1 MKVSDAIIKFLAD
14 KGVKYV
20 FILTG
25 GAIMH
30 VTDSLNNDD
39 RIKYV
44 TGYNEQSL
52 AYCAEAYSRIKED
65 ISVLIVTSGP
75 GGTNAISGCLSAFVD
90 SIPMLII
97 SGQCGTDTLIGNTG
111 ERQVGVQE
119 ADIISMVK
127 PITKYAELVKDKNYV
142 LFCLDKAYKTAKAG
156 RQGPTWLDIPVDIQA
171 QDIDYDQCMKV
182 IDIIDNHV
190 DTEKV
195 IQCEDDQ
202 IEWIAESLI
211 NAKRPIIQVGHG
223 VRLSKCLPK
232 MYELISQ
239 IDCAVQTTWGAV
251 DYLDDTDKR
260 YAGHPGTWG
269 QRWANMLTQ
278 QADFIL
284 CLGTRLSSPQT
295 GYNLQ
300 SWGKNAV
307 KFVVDIDTHV
317 LNRVQKMGC
326 NVIWS
331 SMDYFIDNLLEKIE
345 GIQFN
350 YDSWLDNVHELRVK
364 YPMVLPEYYQ
374 EQLNSYVF
382 LDTLSSMVDNNYI
395 ITSDVGTSFAGMFP
409 VWKVKLGQRLINQS
423 GLLAMGHAL
432 PSAIGSWFAD
442 SSKKQLCLCGDGGF
456 QMNIQELQ
464 TVKHYNIPVKIF
476 VFCNDGYLT
485 IKHTEMNHFKR
496 LTAVNAETG
505 LSMPYFEDIAEA
517 YGLKSYSICDYED
530 MNRLLPIILDSEY
543 PCLCS
548 VYTDPMQPIVPKLG
562 AKIVDGKFLPCEF
575 DQMIPILIE

>member
-1 MKVSDAIIKFLAD
+1 MKVSDAIVKYLAD
-14 KGVKYV
+14 KGIEHV

-30 VTDSLNNDD
+30 ITDSLNNDG

-44 TGYNEQSL
+44 CLANEQAL
-52 AYCAEAYSRIKED
+52 AYASVAYSLIKED
-65 ISVLIVTSGP
+65 INVLIVTSGP
-75 GGTNAISGCLSAFVD
+75 GATNSISGVLESWVD

-97 SGQCGTDTLIGNTG
+97 SGQCGTDQLIGNTG

-119 ADIISMVK
+119 ADIISMVE
-127 PITKYAELVKDKNYV
+127 PITKYAMQVKRKEQV
-142 LFCLDKAYKTAKAG
+142 LWYLSIAYSVAKEG

-171 QDIDYDQCMKV
+171 QDIEYESTLAG
-182 IDIIDNHV
+182 IIHN
-190 DTEKV
+190 KQPQL
-195 IQCEDDQ
+195 QCEEDQ
-202 IEWIAESLI
+202 IEWVAESLI

-223 VRLSKCLPK
+223 VRLAKCLPK
-232 MYELISQ
+232 MHELINQ
-239 IDCAVQTTWGAV
+239 IGCAVQTTWGAV
-251 DYLDDTDKR
+251 DYLYDNDRR

-295 GYNLQ
+295 GYNLD

-317 LNRVQKMGC
+317 LNRVQKFGC
-326 NVIWS
+326 NVIRS

-345 GIQFN
+345 GIRFN
-350 YDSWLDNVHELRVK
+350 YDNWLDNVHELRIK

-382 LDTLSSMVDNNYI
+382 LDRLSGLCDNSYT

-423 GLLAMGHAL
+423 GLSAMGHAL

-496 LTAVNAETG
+496 LTAVNGDTG
-505 LSMPYFEDIAEA
+505 VSMPNFSKIARA
-517 YGLKSYSICDYED
+517 YGIEGIHIYDYKD
-530 MNRLLPIILDSEY
+530 MEKWLPIILNANE
-543 PCLCS
+543 PLLCS
-548 VYTDPMQPIVPKLG
+548 VHTDPMQPIVPKISPS
-562 AKIVDGKFLPCEF
+562 KIINGFFSPSEF
-575 DQMIPILIE
+575 DSMTPEIE

>member
-1 MKVSDAIIKFLAD
+1 MKVSDAIVKYLAD
-14 KGVKYV
+14 KGVKHV

-25 GAIMH
+25 GAICH
-30 VTDSLNNDD
+30 VTDSLNNDS

-44 TGYNEQSL
+44 TGFNEQAIS
-52 AYCAEAYSRIKED
+52 YCCEAYSRIKED
-65 ISVLIVTSGP
+65 IGVLIVTSGP
-75 GGTNAISGCLSAFVD
+75 GSTNAISGVLSAFVD
-90 SIPMLII
+90 SIPMLVI
-97 SGQCGTDTLIGNTG
+97 SGQCGTNQLIGNTG

-119 ADIISMVK
+119 ADIISMVE
-127 PITKYAELVKDKNYV
+127 PITKYAMQVKRKEQV
-142 LFCLDKAYKTAKAG
+142 LWYLSIAYSVAKEG
-156 RQGPTWLDIPVDIQA
+156 RQGPTWIDIPVDIQA
-171 QDIDYDQCMKV
+171 QDIDYESTLGGIIHNEQPQLQCK
-182 IDIIDNHV
+182 
-190 DTEKV
+190 
-195 IQCEDDQ
+195 DDQ
-202 IEWIAESLI
+202 IEWVIESLI

-223 VRLSKCLPK
+223 VRLAKYLPR
-232 MYELISQ
+232 MHELINR
-239 IDCAVQTTWGAV
+239 IGCAVQTTWGAV
-251 DYLDDTDKR
+251 DYLDDSDRR

-345 GIQFN
+345 GMSFN
-350 YDSWLDNVHELRVK
+350 YDSWLDNVQTLKDK
-364 YPMVLPEYYQ
+364 YPMVLPEYHQ
-374 EQLNSYVF
+374 EKLNSYVF
-382 LDTLSSMVDNNYI
+382 LDKLSDLCDNSYT
-395 ITSDVGTSFAGMFP
+395 ITSDVGTSSAGMFP

-423 GLLAMGHAL
+423 GLSAIGHAL

-442 SSKKQLCLCGDGGF
+442 NSRKQLCLNGDGGF

-496 LTAVNAETG
+496 LTAVNADTG
-505 LSMPYFEDIAEA
+505 LSMPDFSKVAEA
-517 YGLKSYSICDYED
+517 YGINGFHIWNYDDMEKTLPLILKSDES
-530 MNRLLPIILDSEY
+530 
-543 PCLCS
+543 CLCS
-548 VYTDPMQPIVPKLG
+548 VHTDPMQPIVPKLG
-562 AKIVDGKFLPCEF
+562 AKIINGVFQKIEF
-575 DQMIPILIE
+575 DDMIPYLE